1 MSYGRSVINLLAL
14 QSADALVGSART
26 DPAVFTLECSH
37 QVKIGPNIIKS
48 DRVTENVYNSGIQ
61 HHLRKNN
68 ENADSCSG
76 YGSSTENQRVESWKS
91 QFRYKNSNWW
101 INYFKEMR
109 DQSIF
114 HSSVDYHVQSL

>member
-1 MSYGRSVINLLAL
+1 M
-14 QSADALVGSART
+14 QSTDALVGSART
-26 DPAVFTLECSH
+26 DPAVFALECSH
-37 QVKIGPNIIKS
+37 QVKIRPNIIKS
-48 DRVTENVYNSGIQ
+48 DRITENVYNSGIQ

-76 YGSSTENQRVESWKS
+76 YGSSTENQRIESWKS